1 MKWST
6 PKQYGHCSVT
16 VTGTPDL
23 QLMNFW
29 SIIWL
34 DLGKGSTRSCEGNF
48 VNLVEITFI
57 IFKKIIIICTRHQ
70 DRNSSL
76 LDESP
81 FYIHHHLDLLLMLS
95 FSLFIFH
102 HLTSSFA
109 GVVTTMATRGLCRTF
124 SIWSSEDSLII
135 QLSWYMQNIPDLYF
149 WVF

>member
-6 PKQYGHCSVT
+6 PKQHGHCSVT
-16 VTGTPDL
+16 THELLV
-23 QLMNFW
+23 N
-29 SIIWL
+29 
-34 DLGKGSTRSCEGNF
+34 
-48 VNLVEITFI
+48 NLVRFRHGQYSVMWGKLCEFGWNNIII
-57 IFKKIIIICTRHQ
+57 IFKKIIIICTRRQ

-109 GVVTTMATRGLCRTF
+109 GVFTTMATRGLCRTF

-135 QLSWYMQNIPDLYF
+135 QLSRYMQNIPDLYF